1 MKQFTLLSAVLILL
15 CIACSKDK
23 TESPF
28 IGTFVGDY
36 KEMVGGGS
44 VSLGDVTVEIEGK
57 TNNKLGV
64 KIDLGPAAFT
74 LNAEVVTNEEIFFPP
89 QEYFD
94 DEVSGT
100 GTLTENDQK
109 VTIEM
114 ERTTGPLKTF
124 RFTGVRQ

>member
-1 MKQFTLLSAVLILL
+1 MKQFTLFSAVLSLFLIS
-15 CIACSKDK
+15 CSKDK

-36 KEMVGGGS
+36 KEMAGGGS
-44 VSLGDVTVEIEGK
+44 VSLSDVTVEIEGK
-57 TNNKLGV
+57 TNNRLGV
-64 KIDLGPAAFT
+64 KIDLGPGATT
-74 LNAEVVTNEEIFFPP
+74 LNAEVVTEEEIFFPL
-89 QEYFD
+89 QMYFA

-109 VTIEM
+109 LTIEL
-114 ERTTGPLKTF
+114 ERTTGLVKTF